1 MRIRKKIRAT
11 GVKIPK
17 RIDVSKLQNEE
28 VRETLRNTFDN
39 IVFDGTWEQFKTQ
52 VYTVGVDVLGLKN
65 SKHRDWFYENDA
77 AITKP
82 LKEKNMLHEKVL
94 STEGAARI
102 IAEKAFKEAKSRLQC
117 EIRQMKN
124 KWWSEVSAEM
134 QRAYDCNDSKALYR
148 TITQAFGP
156 QSSTMA
162 PLKSKDGS
170 SLIKDAEGIIVR
182 WTQHYTDL
190 FDNPSTVDE
199 AVINGLPQE
208 DILVEMMTDPDA
220 DEIKSTIK
228 AVNTGKAPGLDGIPV
243 ELLRYGGD
251 NLAIAIH
258 TIILAV

>member
-1 MRIRKKIRAT
+1 
-11 GVKIPK
+11 
-17 RIDVSKLQNEE
+17 
-28 VRETLRNTFDN
+28 
-39 IVFDGTWEQFKTQ
+39 
-52 VYTVGVDVLGLKN
+52 
-65 SKHRDWFYENDA
+65 
-77 AITKP
+77 
-82 LKEKNMLHEKVL
+82 
-94 STEGAARI
+94 
-102 IAEKAFKEAKSRLQC
+102 
-117 EIRQMKN
+117 
-124 KWWSEVSAEM
+124 M

-162 PLKSKDGS
+162 PLKSNDGS
-170 SLIKDAEGIIVR
+170 SLIKDAEGIMVQ

-243 ELLRYGGD
+243 ELLRYRGD
-251 NLAIAIH
+251 NLAIVIH
-258 TIILAV
+258 TIILAVWHGEPVPQDWIDAIMVSLYKGKGSKSKCGDHRGISLLEAVGKVLSKILLNRLTKCICPVVIPESQCCFRDGRYDGYDLLCPSTNGKVY